1 MRRIC
6 NSDIRNQRRDLKD
19 NESLQKVLVLVKYE
33 KLIIIIN
40 NIANNNNNKVNNV
53 NSYYEF

>member
-1 MRRIC
+1 M
-6 NSDIRNQRRDLKD
+6 RDLKD
-19 NESLQKVLVLVKYE
+19 NECLQKVLVLVKYE

-40 NIANNNNNKVNNV
+40 NIANNNNNNKVNNV